1 MSINRLVNDE
11 LASRKAKNDKGSD
24 IFVHHSSIASPDY
37 TGLILHEEVPLGGIR
52 TESQKLDNA
61 LNVFTKY
68 IPTEVITL
76 YIAALTAYPALFAIR
91 SSVNLAPIY
100 WGFVIV
106 TPVLVWLLF
115 LSKAATI
122 GEDVKQLFSSP
133 KRWPWWQ
140 MSAATVAFL
149 IWALAVPNNPY
160 IKSEA
165 TAIVSG
171 FGAIFISTILNVL
184 EPICRRK

>member
-1 MSINRLVNDE
+1 MSINRLVNEE
-11 LASRKAKNDKGSD
+11 LARRKMDNGSGSD
-24 IFVHHSSIASPDY
+24 TIVRHTSVPSRGLTELSLPGGMRAS
-37 TGLILHEEVPLGGIR
+37 GKNIQ
-52 TESQKLDNA
+52 SQELDKA
-61 LNVFTKY
+61 LNIFTKY

-76 YIAALTAYPALFAIR
+76 YIAALAAYPALFTIR

-100 WGFVIV
+100 WGFVVI

-122 GEDVKQLFSSP
+122 GEDVKQLFSHP

-140 MSAATVAFL
+140 MFAATIAF
-149 IWALAVPNNPY
+149 IVWALAVPNNPY
-160 IKSEA
+160 IKSEVSA
-165 TAIVSG
+165 VVSG
-171 FGAIFISTILNVL
+171 FGAIIVSTGLNVL